1 MQKKYLVLLLGFITG
16 LPYALYAQNING
28 EKILVGKESITI
40 INFPDRVL
48 NINFSDDGAY
58 DYYIPKRREERSISL
73 QFNKEKETA
82 PNTALLVNEGGRS
95 HMFRIVFDSTYS
107 INDDSRPPLWYDHS
121 SLKELKA
128 FVQRQKESMAKDN
141 NEAAIARLDKEQEQE
156 RKKEMD
162 AKKAEA
168 AIAQKKNE
176 AEAAQ
181 RAKEAEKQQ
190 KLEEARGKEEV
201 ASLAKAKKDAEEK
214 EKQLLMAQKK
224 EEENKKA
231 AAALAKKLEEELAKK
246 QADEQ
251 QKIRELKAKQEAE
264 AKAKERELQELKA
277 KKDQDALAKAQK
289 EKELKDKQA
298 AEALA
303 KAQKEAE
310 EKKRLQEEALA
321 KQKAIEEE
329 KRKKAAEEFAKKEAE
344 QKAAREKLAQLE
356 AERKERE
363 ANKAYSE
370 IGLWQRYG
378 KKGIDVYNIPA
389 GQMAM
394 VNADFFIVADTLR
407 NFRIADSLIKTAASG
422 KLDIA
427 AGNLV
432 NGGVK
437 MTLENIAFKDVH
449 TYYKVKIENHTNE
462 DFLLGK
468 TYMYWY
474 DEKDQA
480 KMIIKC
486 SYLTYINF
494 YPIVRP
500 GTTQYIVFA
509 TRSPN
514 VIASESLVLFI
525 EDRRKD
531 KGGTSIVIP
540 GSKYISELAKVQTPV
555 AVSGGSKKTNEQQPE
570 TGKKDSGKSKKKKL
584 KKDN

>member
-95 HMFRIVFDSTYS
+95 HMFPIVFDSTYN

-128 FVQRQKESMAKDN
+128 FVQRQKEAMTKDN
-141 NEAAIARLDKEQEQE
+141 DEAAIARLDKEQEQE

-168 AIAQKKNE
+168 VVTQRKNE

-190 KLEEARGKEEV
+190 KLEEARLKEEA
-201 ASLAKAKKDAEEK
+201 ASLAKAKKEAEEK

-224 EEENKKA
+224 EDQAKKA
-231 AAALAKKLEEELAKK
+231 AEDKARKEAAAVAQQQEIEEKKLKELRAK
-246 QADEQ
+246 QDEQ
-251 QKIRELKAKQEAE
+251 
-264 AKAKERELQELKA
+264 
-277 KKDQDALAKAQK
+277 ALAKAQA
-289 EKELKDKQA
+289 DA
-298 AEALA
+298 A
-303 KAQKEAE
+303 
-310 EKKRLQEEALA
+310 EKKRLRDEIVA
-321 KQKAIEEE
+321 KTKAEDEE
-329 KRKKAAEEFAKKEAE
+329 KQRVAAEPLAKKEAE
-344 QKAAREKLAQLE
+344 KKVAQEKLAQLE

-363 ANKAYSE
+363 ANKAYGE

-407 NFRIADSLIKTAASG
+407 NFRISDSLIKTTAAG
-422 KLDIA
+422 KLNIA

-449 TYYKVKIENHTNE
+449 TYYKVKIENQTSE

-531 KGGTSIVIP
+531 KGSTSIVIP
-540 GSKYISELAKVQTPV
+540 GNDYIKELAKVQTTV
-555 AVSGGSKKTNEQQPE
+555 NATKKTVSD
-570 TGKKDSGKSKKKKL
+570 TGNIKAEEKNTRKSKKKK
-584 KKDN
+584 